1 MRTSVRS
8 LAAAVSTLAIVSS
21 AQADLPPPD
30 GEKFVDYAFSVRGL
44 SASSDRVL
52 LAFPCSGSNGAPSLG
67 HQKLEEGKSVR
78 VGRRGGTC
86 ALRHAAKADYEAFAS
101 KYKPTGSFQD
111 PPLEE
116 FMKAALPCEGGPS
129 IRTQIP
135 KTDPRSV
142 VEEKLVVRALSA
154 TVCKVAVDTG
164 APDAKKP
171 SEPGPAPATPTP
183 PPAPE
188 SPPAPP
194 PVKRGCSTS
203 PSSSPSGALFG
214 VAVVALGLA
223 ARSRR
228 RRT

>member
-1 MRTSVRS
+1 MRTSALS
-8 LAAAVSTLAIVSS
+8 LLAAVVSTLAVVSS

-44 SASSDRVL
+44 STSPDRVL

-67 HQKLEEGKSVR
+67 HQRLEEGKSVR

-116 FMKAALPCEGGPS
+116 FMKATLPCEGGPS

-154 TVCKVAVDTG
+154 TVCKVNVDTG
-164 APDAKKP
+164 APDVIKKP
-171 SEPGPAPATPTP
+171 SETGPAPTST
-183 PPAPE
+183 PAPE

-214 VAVVALGLA
+214 VSVVALALA
-223 ARSRR
+223 SRSRR

>member
-1 MRTSVRS
+1 MRTSVLS
-8 LAAAVSTLAIVSS
+8 LAAVVSTLAVVSS

-30 GEKFVDYAFSVRGL
+30 GDKFVEFAFSVRGI
-44 SASSDRVL
+44 SASPDRVL
-52 LAFPCSGSNGAPSLG
+52 LAFPCSGSNGVPSLG
-67 HQKLEEGKSVR
+67 HQKLEEGRSVR

-116 FMKAALPCEGGPS
+116 FMKATLPCEGGPS

-164 APDAKKP
+164 APDAKKS
-171 SEPGPAPATPTP
+171 SEPGPAPTPAP
-183 PPAPE
+183 PPE

-203 PSSSPSGALFG
+203 PSSSSSGALFG
-214 VAVVALGLA
+214 VAVVALALA
-223 ARSRR
+223 SRSRR